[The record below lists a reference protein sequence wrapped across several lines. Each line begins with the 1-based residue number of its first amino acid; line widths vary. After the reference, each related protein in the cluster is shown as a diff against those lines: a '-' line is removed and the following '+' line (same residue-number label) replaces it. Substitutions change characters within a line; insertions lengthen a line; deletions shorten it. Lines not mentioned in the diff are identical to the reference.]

1 MQILRIT
8 LLLVFVSAWSVRAT
22 EDGAGLLTLEK
33 AREEGRVKSRFL
45 KERQVD
51 QGNAQVI
58 PRANLAPFQASIG
71 PILKK
76 NCVACH
82 GPRKSAGRLRVDKL
96 NPDLLTGPDVE
107 RWREIYNVIGN
118 SEMPPAD
125 KPDYALADA
134 DRGRI
139 VNWLG
144 AELRKAYILRRN
156 SEERSSFRRLTRYEY
171 NYALQ
176 DLLGLHY
183 DLASRLPPEAV
194 SEEGFKNRSE
204 MLQMSSLQ
212 FETYREIGIK
222 ALQRATVSGDRP
234 RAVTYIISMQEE
246 MDRLLSGKKPR
257 LFDKADKNYRNNRK
271 RQHLFNQESGK
282 GVHFSPGKPNPRPDA
297 VVGQVPAV
305 SPVVLALP
313 RSNELKLNLD
323 RFLPDEGIMRVRI
336 RAGRSNM
343 NTNEHAGLRL
353 IFSAHTSN
361 NANFSQVISQQD
373 LPVTAPADKPQWI
386 DFHIPLADIQRNPF
400 RKLATT
406 FPRRDEFLTIRNV
419 STARGREEPL
429 QVLIDHIE
437 ISAPFYAQ
445 WPPQTHRDIFFE
457 SKNKSD
463 EEIYGREVLGRFMRR
478 AWRRPATSRE
488 VDQFMAL
495 FTSYRPGFSH
505 FEDAMVEVLA
515 TVLAAPEFL
524 YLTQEVAAD
533 QAGNPGTISDLELA
547 SRLSI
552 FLWSS
557 IPDEQLLELAQQGKL
572 KEPGVLEAQVKRML
586 ADPRARRFS
595 ENFVQQWLGVDGLD
609 SVTHVTDNSLKEAM
623 RQEPI
628 AFFQELLERNSSV
641 MDFIHSDYAVV
652 NERLAGHY
660 RIPGVHGPHFRR
672 VPIDPQ
678 MNRGGVLTG
687 AAVLTMN
694 SDGKDSHPLKRGIW
708 MLERILQ
715 DPPPP
720 PPPNVPE
727 VDLTDPEI
735 LKMTLKE
742 RIVDHRSKPACRSC
756 HARIDP
762 WGIAFENY
770 DAQGIFRTSIKNKP
784 VDATSE
790 LFNKQKLDGMVGLKR
805 YLLTDRQDQFSRAL
819 VHKMTTYALGRALS
833 FSDNADIDN
842 LAVQFRKQGD
852 RLGDLVRLII
862 KSNIFNS
869 K

>member
-8 LLLVFVSAWSVRAT
+8 LLLVFVSAWSVRAAG
-22 EDGAGLLTLEK
+22 DGAGLVTLEK

-45 KERQVD
+45 KESQVD
-51 QGNAQVI
+51 QGNAQEI
-58 PRANLAPFQASIG
+58 PRANLVPFQASIG

-76 NCVACH
+76 NCLACH
-82 GPRKSAGRLRVDKL
+82 GPRKSSGRLRVDKL

-144 AELRKAYILRRN
+144 AELKKAYILRRK
-156 SEERSSFRRLTRYEY
+156 SEARSSFRRLTRYEY

-204 MLQMSSLQ
+204 MLQMSALQ
-212 FETYREIGIK
+212 FATYREIGIK
-222 ALQRATVSGDRP
+222 ALKRATVSGDRP
-234 RAVTYIISMQEE
+234 KAVTYIISMQEE
-246 MDRLLSGKKPR
+246 MARLLSGKKPR

-271 RQHLFNQESGK
+271 RQHLLNLESGK

-343 NTNEHAGLRL
+343 NANEHAGLRL

-400 RKLATT
+400 RKLATK

-419 STARGREEPL
+419 STARSREEPL
-429 QVLIDHIE
+429 QVLIGHIE

-463 EEIYGREVLGRFMRR
+463 EESYGREVLGRFLQR

-533 QAGNPGTISDLELA
+533 QAGKPGTISELELA

-557 IPDEQLLELAQQGKL
+557 IPDEQLLELAQKGKL
-572 KEPGVLEAQVKRML
+572 KEPGVLAAQVKRML

-595 ENFVQQWLGVDGLD
+595 ENFVQQWLGMDGLD
-609 SVTHVTDNSLKEAM
+609 SVTHVKDSSLKEAM
-623 RQEPI
+623 RQEPV

-660 RIPGVHGPHFRR
+660 RIPDVHGPHFRR
-672 VPIDPQ
+672 VPIEPQ

-770 DAQGIFRTSIKNKP
+770 DALGTFRTKIKNKP

-819 VHKMTTYALGRALS
+819 VHKMTTYALGRSLS